1 MNIFLTSFMRSGSSH
16 VSNTIQ
22 RMGWRKSSIHLTF
35 PGSYNEEP
43 MIDAH
48 AADFM
53 FPASGQIFFAHM
65 RAIGRNVDLLKLHE
79 VPVVVME
86 RNLLD
91 SLLSWKESCDI
102 DHAAGRG
109 DQFIY
114 APIYGARWASLS
126 EQQKWEWIVFN
137 VVPWFVSFHLSW
149 NSAEQQIPLHR
160 IWYKDFFANQAKGL
174 QNMLQFLKAEYI
186 PRRSILEK
194 MCDFRDGKF
203 NVGVSGRGE
212 EKIPYHVI
220 ETVKRSLFAWGDE
233 DGIKLERELCQRN

>member
-1 MNIFLTSFMRSGSSH
+1 MNIFLAAAMRSGSTH

-22 RMGWRKSSIHLTF
+22 RMGWKKASLHLTF

-48 AADFM
+48 AADFI
-53 FPASGQIFFAHM
+53 FPADGQIFHAHM

-79 VPVVVME
+79 APVVVME

-91 SLLSWKESCDI
+91 SLLSWKESTDI

-109 DQFIY
+109 DQYIY

-137 VVPWFVSFHLSW
+137 VLPWYVSFHLSW
-149 NSAEQQIPLHR
+149 QAADIPIHR
-160 IWYKDFFANQAKGL
+160 IWYKDYFYNQPSGL
-174 QNMLQFLKAEYI
+174 QDMLKFLKADHI
-186 PRRSILEK
+186 PRRSLLEK
-194 MCDFRDGKF
+194 MCNFQDGKF
-203 NVGVSGRGE
+203 NKGVSGRGA

-220 ETVKRSLFAWGDE
+220 ETIQRALYSWGL
-233 DGIKLERELCQRN
+233 DGEKLEEELMCRK